1 MDVFIK
7 EPLMDWM
14 KLSTR
19 LVREQEGGG
28 SVVPGE
34 GDSQQSQA
42 SSQGQ
47 SDARIWFPLEK
58 IRIAKQKLSRYNPA
72 IITRDELRVNQQISY
87 YFAFQ
92 TYWRSNLY

>member
-42 SSQGQ
+42 SQGQ

-58 IRIAKQKLSRYNPA
+58 IRIAKQKLSSYNPS
-72 IITRDELRVNQQISY
+72 IITRDELRVSSTN
-87 YFAFQ
+87 
-92 TYWRSNLY
+92 

>member
-28 SVVPGE
+28 GGGGTASSVSTAE

-42 SSQGQ
+42 SQTQ

-58 IRIAKQKLSRYNPA
+58 IRIAKQKLSLYNPA
-72 IITRDELRVNQQISY
+72 HITRDELRVCP
-87 YFAFQ
+87 FL
-92 TYWRSNLY
+92 R